1 MEKEKPFKLFV
12 PPRLSSG
19 QVSAVKPQI
28 YLNKLIFKFFQVF
41 NKCTED
47 YFSLPF
53 VMTSTPSH
61 GEVTDPGKA
70 KKGITSSC
78 TIETKVQ
85 SLNDREGLWQ
95 RRELNSGLQ
104 SPRLV
109 P

>member
-12 PPRLSSG
+12 PPRLSSS
-19 QVSAVKPQI
+19 QVSAVKPQASARDDGSCQV
-28 YLNKLIFKFFQVF
+28 KPVF

-78 TIETKVQ
+78 TIV
-85 SLNDREGLWQ
+85 S
-95 RRELNSGLQ
+95 
-104 SPRLV
+104 
-109 P
+109 